1 MLSIGIVKDLAILL
15 LSSIALIYSGLI
27 VVKSLVKLSYKMH
40 VKEYVLSF
48 ILLAF
53 STSIPELFVGITSA
67 LQKKPLLS
75 LGNIIGANIMDVTFV
90 AGIGVIIA
98 RKIKMKNKMVKST
111 SIYMVGI
118 VSLMILLALIGNQL
132 SRLDGVILIAVFFLY
147 MSKLYSQKTETKP
160 LGKKTEKKVLEEDH
174 MEDNRK
180 LVVIYR
186 KIRDETWFNIF
197 LFLIGISIVFL
208 SAKLVTNSALNIAN
222 DLSLP
227 ILLIGMI
234 IVSVGTTLPEI
245 VLEARISL
253 AKRWNMSFGDPMG
266 SVVVNSSLVLGIVSL
281 INPIIIDSMLFIFGA
296 MFLIASTTI
305 LAIMMNT
312 KKEITWKD
320 GLMLLLIYFIFLIVQ
335 LDLKTILSI

>member
-1 MLSIGIVKDLAILL
+1 MLSIGMIKDFIILL

-48 ILLAF
+48 ILLAL

-67 LQKKPLLS
+67 LQKNPLLS
-75 LGNIIGANIMDVTFV
+75 LGNILGASIMDVTFV
-90 AGIGVIIA
+90 AGIGAIIA
-98 RKIKMKNKMVKST
+98 RKIKMKNKMIKST

-132 SRLDGVILIAVFFLY
+132 SRIDGVILIAVFFFY
-147 MSKLYSQKTETKP
+147 MGKLYRQKTETKP
-160 LGKKTEKKVLEEDH
+160 LGKKTEKKVLEEDG
-174 MEDNRK
+174 MKDNRK
-180 LVVIYR
+180 LVRFYKR
-186 KIRDETWFNIF
+186 IRDETWFNII
-197 LFLIGISIVFL
+197 LFIIGMTIVFL
-208 SAKLVTNSALNIAN
+208 SAWLVTNSAVNIAN

-234 IVSVGTTLPEI
+234 IVSVGTTLPELVI
-245 VLEARISL
+245 EARISL

-266 SVVVNSSLVLGIVSL
+266 SVVVNSSLILGIVSL
-281 INPIIIDSMLFIFGA
+281 ISPIMIDSILFVFGA
-296 MFLIASTTI
+296 MFLIASTVI

-320 GLMLLLIYFIFLIVQ
+320 GLVLLLVYFIFLIVQ
-335 LDLKTILSI
+335 LNLKSILSI